1 MKRRVIVLV
10 LMWTAVIL
18 WSAVIFLMSRQTGE
32 ESSQTSNSV
41 TSKVVSVIF
50 PDYDNLPEKEQN
62 DIFSGVSFFVR
73 KAAHF
78 TEYFVLAFFAFFAS
92 KSTFA
97 AENIIKADTI
107 SLVISIL
114 YPFLYAATDEIHQTA
129 VAGRAGR
136 LTDVIIDTCG
146 AVAATLLCFAVTR
159 RRKTNHL
166 KKICNP
172 SKGER

>member
-62 DIFSGVSFFVR
+62 DIFSGV
-73 KAAHF
+73 
-78 TEYFVLAFFAFFAS
+78 
-92 KSTFA
+92 
-97 AENIIKADTI
+97 
-107 SLVISIL
+107 
-114 YPFLYAATDEIHQTA
+114 
-129 VAGRAGR
+129 
-136 LTDVIIDTCG
+136 
-146 AVAATLLCFAVTR
+146 
-159 RRKTNHL
+159 
-166 KKICNP
+166 
-172 SKGER
+172 